1 MRKTNLLILLC
12 ILATISTYFLD
23 QEFIITN
30 LAFSWINILSGRFW
44 TPITALFVH
53 ANVVHLLGN
62 SVFLYVFGNALE
74 EEVGSV
80 KSSLAFFLGGF
91 LAFFLSIPFYGG
103 DTPMLGSSAAV
114 FTIAAAVMLIKPL
127 KFSLLFLMPLGLV
140 AILYFLYN
148 IFALQYGFQ
157 GNVGYVSH
165 IIGFGM
171 GLPLG
176 MAWSNRWKRN
186 LLITIGLLALYFIL
200 QFYLVPKILT
210 YLGFS

>member
-12 ILATISTYFLD
+12 ILATISNYFLD
-23 QEFIITN
+23 PEFIVN
-30 LAFSWINILSGRFW
+30 YLAFSGNNILSGRLW
-44 TPITALFVH
+44 TPITALFLH
-53 ANVVHLLGN
+53 ANIVHLLGN

-74 EEVGSV
+74 EEVGSM
-80 KSSLAFFLGGF
+80 KSLFAFFLGGF
-91 LAFFLSIPFYGG
+91 LAFFLSIPFYGY

-114 FTIAAAVMLIKPL
+114 FTLTAAVMLVKPL

-157 GNVGYVSH
+157 GNVGYLSH
-165 IIGFGM
+165 IIGFGI

-176 MAWSNRWKRN
+176 ITWSSRWKRN
-186 LLITIGLLALYFIL
+186 LLITISLLALYFIL
-200 QFYLVPKILT
+200 QFFLIPKILT
-210 YLGFS
+210 YLGF

>member
-12 ILATISTYFLD
+12 ILATISNYFLD
-23 QEFIITN
+23 PEFIVN
-30 LAFSWINILSGRFW
+30 YLAFSGNNILSGRLW
-44 TPITALFVH
+44 TPITALFLH
-53 ANVVHLLGN
+53 ANIVHLLGN

-74 EEVGSV
+74 EEVGSM
-80 KSSLAFFLGGF
+80 KSLFAFFFGGF
-91 LAFFLSIPFYGG
+91 LAFFLSIPFYGY

-114 FTIAAAVMLIKPL
+114 FTLTAAVMLVKPL

-157 GNVGYVSH
+157 GNVGYLSH
-165 IIGFGM
+165 IIGFGI

-176 MAWSNRWKRN
+176 ITWSSRWKRN

-200 QFYLVPKILT
+200 QFFLIPKILT
-210 YLGFS
+210 YLGF

>member
-12 ILATISTYFLD
+12 ILATISNYFLD
-23 QEFIITN
+23 PEFIVN
-30 LAFSWINILSGRFW
+30 YLAFSGNNILSGRLW
-44 TPITALFVH
+44 TPITALFLH
-53 ANVVHLLGN
+53 ANIVHLLGN

-74 EEVGSV
+74 EEVGSM
-80 KSSLAFFLGGF
+80 KSLFAFFLGGF
-91 LAFFLSIPFYGG
+91 LAFFLSIPFYGY

-114 FTIAAAVMLIKPL
+114 FTLTAAVMLVKPL

-157 GNVGYVSH
+157 GNVGYLSH
-165 IIGFGM
+165 IIGFGI

-176 MAWSNRWKRN
+176 ITWSSRWKRN

-200 QFYLVPKILT
+200 QFFLIPKILT
-210 YLGFS
+210 YLGF